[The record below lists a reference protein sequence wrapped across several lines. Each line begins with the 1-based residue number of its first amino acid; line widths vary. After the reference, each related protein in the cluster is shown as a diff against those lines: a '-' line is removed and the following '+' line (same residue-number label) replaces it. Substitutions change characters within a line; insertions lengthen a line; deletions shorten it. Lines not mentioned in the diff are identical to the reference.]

1 MIYAP
6 REEGQGLIEYAMIL
20 MSVALVVMLLVYV
33 LGPTVG
39 NMYSNV
45 LNNI

>member
-20 MSVALVVMLLVYV
+20 MSVALVVMIMVYV
-33 LGPTVG
+33 LGPIVG

-45 LNNI
+45 ITNI